1 MAEENQLSLSN
12 LEGITPSTSQETTQ
26 INNELSLSN
35 LEGVESNVV
44 SDDLSLSNLEGVT
57 FTQTPERTPIK
68 IKGISPEYMQ
78 GGIDTK
84 FTIGTNEPTTQ
95 EKIAYGLDKQNMFF
109 GNVFRVAKAGF
120 NAAFDPNKDFEEV
133 ALENA
138 AKEKAELYQRH
149 KKFTG
154 GKYDDDIEVLAAEM
168 ATFLVD
174 PYYIFMYMTPW
185 GRAMSMR
192 QQGLKAAA
200 KVAGLS
206 AGTVSLDKLFD
217 NLATTGKANPA
228 DVAIAGGV
236 AGVLGPASM
245 KAFQIIGKLLPK
257 ADKGKI
263 AQIVDVIDG
272 KTQAQLGV
280 SKAEYRTLQKI
291 AGDKEFLKLN
301 QQLKKT
307 ETTSKT
313 LISNQAKQEK
323 EYLQSVLKIDKDI
336 AKLKADRK
344 LIKSDVVGLIDKKK
358 ATKSISKKI
367 AQIKKAEE
375 ARKKA
380 FNKAQTELW
389 KKNSLISKKVI
400 DETVKRDVEFLEK
413 LWKEKGLTEKTAQV
427 VLSASIRPLMGAAT
441 GYGFGKLWG
450 PDDAN
455 LNNWML
461 VGASFGGISKGIQ
474 ASKTLP
480 GQSKNMIQRL
490 LYQDATKFTFQKVR
504 ELTSTTTST
513 KLAAIGGETEKIGLQ
528 LLEGIDSSFAKNSVT
543 QRAENLLQTWRL
555 RTANVNKPYS
565 LDEQALALSVI
576 RGSKAKVS
584 NRVKTLASKL
594 EKELQDFKKLR
605 EEAGIFSL
613 NEKTGKLIDIKNYFP
628 RVYDFS
634 KIKEDPKKFEKVLI
648 SIYKSLGQSDKNAKS
663 SAMSFAKSLQNAD
676 DSVINKEAISDYV
689 QGITKKVGVL
699 KNNPLSEH
707 ITKARILEGPYAK
720 VEKVLNDNG
729 YLVNNA
735 NDVLFN
741 LYNRSMKSIAFAEK
755 FGNQGQML
763 KPYLDSIVQKYK
775 DAAGKQIGIT
785 NENWKAKARAEI
797 DLVMNT
803 IDGYF
808 GRYGTK
814 QLGVSKSIAGT
825 LATISNL
832 NMLDRVTIAS
842 LGDVVQPFANSNNL
856 LSFIKGAARTA
867 LTNKRETGLAKNLNQ
882 NLENE
887 IRGWLFSTGSKTAD
901 KLNRSK
907 LSSTLGDEAVLKFD
921 DATQAANVM
930 GEMGTLR
937 KVNEFGFKI
946 MGLQWLTGLARRY
959 AYNVGAVDAYT
970 SANKLAKFISVNGN
984 KGLSSSKGL
993 KLVKDLNKYS
1003 IDVQDGLKLGAFN
1016 SFDDAVASKTGNKIL
1031 NQSGILAA
1039 NRDALIP
1046 QVQNRLLFAQS
1057 RNPWVRLMGQFTS
1070 WAMAKSA
1077 QTNKLLQRIENG
1089 EARQMVKLLA
1099 ALPVY
1104 GGIQMLREI
1113 AKDGEVITDPAYNED
1128 KWWSESLRLSGMSG
1142 ILPELVIGRLTGP
1155 GSRQPW
1161 FIPFPAASVATD
1173 VGLIGKDVLK
1183 GETEKATRRFW
1194 EKIVPFP
1201 TYRKW
1206 LVDLFSGVERTRT
1219 YNKSN
1224 VDSSNNVIKP
1234 QKFSYG
1240 GVVLKRKKF
1249 ATGDLALSNLEGVN
1263 VSKIDTSQLTNND
1276 KYIVGDNLN
1285 YDLNFKEEKII
1296 EKKPMSVENAK
1307 KLPMKTNDLTGGK
1320 IDWNFIADREGK
1332 GKQQGYVPKDINNK
1346 PDSNSGVTIG
1356 TGIDLKMKNRKYFE
1370 NLNIDEDIIKK
1381 LEPFF
1386 GLKGLE
1392 ADIKAKNLNLSKEQ
1406 IDKLDLAV
1414 KKDYSNRII
1423 QQYEKDSGKKFEN
1436 LTDAQQTVI
1445 VSVAFQHGLNAT
1457 KGYNFWKQATSGDW
1471 KGVENNLRNFGDK
1484 YKTRRKEEA
1493 NLLSRVEKNIGG
1505 IVGKAIAKGITKAAV
1520 KRGDTAI
1527 STTVGTYKKINNIF
1541 NDNKVKTV
1549 HDFGSGLGL
1558 GSKEFTNKIVTNHE
1572 PFVPIE
1578 KIIKAKGK
1586 VPNYKTADDVI
1597 FKEGFAS
1604 KDGVVNANVLNVIE
1618 DPMER
1623 SNVVRQ
1629 ISQLI
1634 NDKGIAVI
1642 TTRGSEVTKAAQ
1654 TSKNAIPFND
1664 GWLFGSGDKK
1674 TFQKGY
1680 SQKELEE
1687 YIKSILGDRFKVEKI
1702 PSKYKIGTSGVI
1714 IKKIK
1719 GDK

>member
-12 LEGITPSTSQETTQ
+12 LEGVTPSTSQETTQ

-35 LEGVESNVV
+35 LEGVKTDVV
-44 SDDLSLSNLEGVT
+44 SNNLSLQDLEGVT
-57 FTQTPERTPIK
+57 FTKTPERTPIK
-68 IKGISPEYMQ
+68 VEGILPQYTDGSIDRKFL
-78 GGIDTK
+78 IDTS
-84 FTIGTNEPTTQ
+84 EPTTK

-109 GNVFRVAKAGF
+109 GNVFRVAKAGLS
-120 NAAFDPNKDFEEV
+120 AAFDPNKEFEEI

-138 AKEKAELYQRH
+138 AVEKAELYKRH
-149 KKFTG
+149 EKFKG

-174 PYYIFMYMTPW
+174 PYYLFMYATPW

-192 QQGLKAAA
+192 QTGFKAMA

-228 DVAIAGGV
+228 DVALAGGA
-236 AGVLGPASM
+236 AGLLGPASM

-263 AQIVDVIDG
+263 AQIVEVIDG

-280 SKAEYRTLQKI
+280 SKSEYRTLQKI

-380 FNKAQTELW
+380 YNKAQIELW

-400 DETVKRDVEFLEK
+400 DETVKRDVQFLEK

-856 LSFIKGAARTA
+856 LSFIKGATRTA

-887 IRGWLFSTGSKTAD
+887 IRAWLKSTGSKTAD

-970 SANKLAKFISVNGN
+970 SASKLSKFVSAGGKIN
-984 KGLSSSKGL
+984 SSKGL

-1003 IDVQDGLKLGAFN
+1003 IDVQDGLKLGAFKN
-1016 SFDDAVASKTGNKIL
+1016 FDDAIVNKTNKKIL
-1031 NQSGILAA
+1031 NQSGLLAA

-1077 QTNKLLQRIENG
+1077 QTNKILQRIENG
-1089 EARQMVKLLA
+1089 EAKQMVKLLA

-1104 GGIQMLREI
+1104 GGIQMLREL

-1206 LVDLFSGVERTRT
+1206 LIDLFSGVERTRT

-1234 QKFSYG
+1234 QKFSNG
-1240 GVVLKRKKF
+1240 GTVIKRKKY

-1263 VSKIDTSQLTNND
+1263 VSKINTSQLTNND

-1285 YDLNFKEEKII
+1285 YDLNFKEEKVI
-1296 EKKPMSVENAK
+1296 EKKPMNKK
-1307 KLPMKTNDLTGGK
+1307 KLTTMASAAVIAATGATANIDNEVNNYIDKIKKYEGTGKVVIIDGKKYFKNYRLGNEKFITSGYGFYDKDNKEGGMVSEEQANKDLKNNIKLKLIETKKNIKNFNNLSDNLKKNIVSSWYRGSLSGSPKTIKLIN
-1320 IDWNFIADREGK
+1320 EGK
-1332 GKQQGYVPKDINNK
+1332 FKQAAIEFLNNDEYK
-1346 PDSNSGVTIG
+1346 KAVKSGSGVA
-1356 TGIDLKMKNRKYFE
+1356 KRM
-1370 NLNIDEDIIKK
+1370 ED
-1381 LEPFF
+1381 
-1386 GLKGLE
+1386 
-1392 ADIKAKNLNLSKEQ
+1392 
-1406 IDKLDLAV
+1406 
-1414 KKDYSNRII
+1414 
-1423 QQYEKDSGKKFEN
+1423 
-1436 LTDAQQTVI
+1436 
-1445 VSVAFQHGLNAT
+1445 VA
-1457 KGYNFWKQATSGDW
+1457 
-1471 KGVENNLRNFGDK
+1471 
-1484 YKTRRKEEA
+1484 
-1493 NLLSRVEKNIGG
+1493 
-1505 IVGKAIAKGITKAAV
+1505 
-1520 KRGDTAI
+1520 
-1527 STTVGTYKKINNIF
+1527 
-1541 NDNKVKTV
+1541 
-1549 HDFGSGLGL
+1549 
-1558 GSKEFTNKIVTNHE
+1558 
-1572 PFVPIE
+1572 
-1578 KIIKAKGK
+1578 
-1586 VPNYKTADDVI
+1586 
-1597 FKEGFAS
+1597 
-1604 KDGVVNANVLNVIE
+1604 
-1618 DPMER
+1618 
-1623 SNVVRQ
+1623 
-1629 ISQLI
+1629 
-1634 NDKGIAVI
+1634 
-1642 TTRGSEVTKAAQ
+1642 
-1654 TSKNAIPFND
+1654 NAIKMEA
-1664 GWLFGSGDKK
+1664 LK
-1674 TFQKGY
+1674 T
-1680 SQKELEE
+1680 KE
-1687 YIKSILGDRFKVEKI
+1687 I
-1702 PSKYKIGTSGVI
+1702 
-1714 IKKIK
+1714 
-1719 GDK
+1719 